1 MDNQALT
8 QLLDSL
14 SDVYKYSFLLK
25 VLTDFECTSSLSEAE
40 KNCWFGLLGD
50 CSDLLDQH
58 IGDMIRFAKMVR

>member
-1 MDNQALT
+1 MDNDALV

-14 SDVYKYSFLLK
+14 PEVEKYAFLLK
-25 VLTDFECTSSLSEAE
+25 LLVDVEVTSSLSDAE

-58 IGDMIRFAKMVR
+58 IGDMRRFAKFVR